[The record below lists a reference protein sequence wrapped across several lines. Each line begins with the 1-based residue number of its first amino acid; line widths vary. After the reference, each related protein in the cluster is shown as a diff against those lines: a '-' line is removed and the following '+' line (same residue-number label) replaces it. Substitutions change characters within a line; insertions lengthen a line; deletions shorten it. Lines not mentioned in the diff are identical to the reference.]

1 MRNLEDKER
10 SGWPLDVDNN
20 QLRGSSKLIL
30 LQLHEKLPKNS
41 TSAILWS
48 FSIWSKL
55 ERWKKFISAC
65 LMSWLKIK
73 KNHFEMSSSLILCSN
88 NKPVL
93 DGQQKVDFIQQL
105 AMNSLVGLD
114 QEVAPK
120 HFSMP
125 NLQQKKIMIT
135 VWWSAVCL
143 IHHSSLNPSKTIT
156 SEKYA
161 QHWWD
166 APKTAMLAA
175 GIGQQKGP
183 NSSPWQCLI
192 AHTQPK
198 KLNKLGYE
206 ILPYLRYSPDLS
218 PTTYHF
224 KHFNNFLQG
233 KCFHN
238 QQEAEN
244 AF

>member
-1 MRNLEDKER
+1 
-10 SGWPLDVDNN
+10 
-20 QLRGSSKLIL
+20 
-30 LQLHEKLPKNS
+30 
-41 TSAILWS
+41 
-48 FSIWSKL
+48 
-55 ERWKKFISAC
+55 
-65 LMSWLKIK
+65 
-73 KNHFEMSSSLILCSN
+73 MSSSLILCSN

-175 GIGQQKGP
+175 GIGQRKGP
-183 NSSPWQCLI
+183 NSAQYPT
-192 AHTQPK
+192 A
-198 KLNKLGYE
+198 GYTTNACFKSQMNWTMKY
-206 ILPYLRYSPDLS
+206 LPHLPYSPDLS
-218 PTTYHF
+218 PIPTDYYFSKHLDNFFRRGNASTTSRRRKIF
-224 KHFNNFLQG
+224 SKSSSNLQAQM
-233 KCFHN
+233 FTL
-238 QQEAEN
+238 QE
-244 AF
+244 